1 MKIFNN
7 VATFATGKKSVLAHV
22 SSQITPFAASLLASH
37 MVGTKAKTATGVRLV
52 APGGL
57 EILVLPTCDMHASV
71 EAGASLPQIRLRS
84 KSGRM
89 DASEV
94 NALLAFVA
102 KRCNAWVKFNPKTG
116 LNEFSG
122 LLARY

>member
-1 MKIFNN
+1 MKSFNN

-37 MVGTKAKTATGVRLV
+37 MVGTKSKTATGIRLV
-52 APGGL
+52 VPGGL
-57 EILVLPTCDMHASV
+57 EIKILPTCNMHDSV
-71 EAGASLPQIRLRS
+71 EVGASLPEIYLRS
-84 KSGRM
+84 KNGRM

-102 KRCNAWVKFNPKTG
+102 KKCNSWVKFNAKTG

-122 LLARY
+122 LIVF